1 MAGPLPALEP
11 EDCLELCFTREASK
25 FAYQANA
32 ESGDLPVDRPVTPEA
47 GEHLV
52 ARVYA
57 APGKK
62 SQVVVQ
68 RDDALLTP
76 EETKQHWAEVTSA
89 IKAEL
94 ETW

>member
-25 FAYQANA
+25 FAYQAGT
-32 ESGDLPVDRPVTPEA
+32 ELEDHQVDRPVSPEA
-47 GEHLV
+47 GEHLA

-68 RDDALLTP
+68 RDDALLAP
-76 EETKQHWAEVTSA
+76 EETKQRWAE
-89 IKAEL
+89 
-94 ETW
+94 

>member
-25 FAYQANA
+25 LAYQADA
-32 ESGDLPVDRPVTPEA
+32 ELEDHRVDRPVSPEA

-62 SQVVVQ
+62 SQ
-68 RDDALLTP
+68 
-76 EETKQHWAEVTSA
+76 
-89 IKAEL
+89 
-94 ETW
+94 